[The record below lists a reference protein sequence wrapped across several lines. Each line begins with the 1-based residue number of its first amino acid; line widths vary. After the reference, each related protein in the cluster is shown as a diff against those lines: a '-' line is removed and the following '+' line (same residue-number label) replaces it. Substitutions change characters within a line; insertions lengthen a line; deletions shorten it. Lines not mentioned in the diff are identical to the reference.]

1 MTTKKQGGKPPTK
14 NGPLAGGNG
23 RGARG
28 SKEEGARPAGKRHA
42 GAGEP
47 PPPKALPPSRALVP
61 RSRAVARTALTLVT
75 GGTGFLGAHLLEHL
89 LAQGTG
95 PLRVVTSRAPKWL
108 SELGVEVI
116 EGSLTAPEVCAR
128 AVSGARRIFHL
139 AGKVSRDPDAQRAM
153 YEVHVDATRHLLE
166 AAARA
171 GAERVVLAGPS
182 GTLAVTAD
190 GKATPDESHP
200 EPTEII
206 SRWPYYASK
215 AYQDRVAR
223 GICAQA
229 NIELVTVHPSLLLG
243 PGDQRLSSTE
253 DVLRF
258 LGKKIPT
265 LPSGGLSFVDVRD
278 CAAVL
283 ATAMDRGKPGERYL
297 VGGHN
302 LTFEDF
308 FGRLERIS
316 GVRAP
321 WLKLP
326 TRWVKPAARWM
337 ERLYDAFDRTAPVD
351 AESAEMG
358 EYFWYTDSSKARAEL
373 DFAPRDPTETLAD
386 TVRYVRERFMP
397 DGGAFLSKS
406 AG

>member
-1 MTTKKQGGKPPTK
+1 MTTKKKGGKPPRK
-14 NGPLAGGNG
+14 DGPSGNG
-23 RGARG
+23 HGRGHARPG
-28 SKEEGARPAGKRHA
+28 KEEAAPKAGKQA
-42 GAGEP
+42 SGESQKQ
-47 PPPKALPPSRALVP
+47 KALPPARALVP

-89 LAQGTG
+89 LARGAG
-95 PLRVVTSRAPKWL
+95 PLRVVTTGAPKWL

-116 EGSLTAPEVCAR
+116 EGSLTSPEVCAR
-128 AVSGARRIFHL
+128 AVAGVRHIFHL
-139 AGKVSRDPDAQRAM
+139 AGKVSRDPDQQRAM

-171 GAERVVLAGPS
+171 GTERVVLAGTS
-182 GTLAVTAD
+182 GTIAVTTD
-190 GKATPDESHP
+190 GKVTPDESSP
-200 EPTEII
+200 EPTDII

-243 PGDQRLSSTE
+243 PGDARLSSTE

-265 LPSGGLSFVDVRD
+265 LPSGGVSFVDVRD
-278 CAAVL
+278 CAAAV
-283 ATAMDRGKPGERYL
+283 AAAMALGKPGERYL

-302 LTFEDF
+302 MTFEEF
-308 FGRLERIS
+308 FGRLERVS

-326 TRWVKPAARWM
+326 TRWVKPAARFM
-337 ERLYDAFDRTAPVD
+337 ERLYEAFDRAAPVD

-358 EYFWYTDSSKARAEL
+358 EFFWYTDSQKARTEL
-373 DFAPRDPTETLAD
+373 EFCPRDPTETLAD

-397 DGGAFLSKS
+397 DGGAFLAKS